1 MAVDL
6 DREFEIKLN
15 LRETDFAHLL
25 NHAGQTDLALTPL
38 GTETLP
44 TTYFDTS
51 DLELHRHGVTLRI
64 RKSGGDNPKLTQT
77 VKMQT
82 GVSQG
87 VSNPIE
93 IEDIVENEAID
104 LDRISD
110 EQVRNQMTE
119 LVANQGL
126 NPMVNCN
133 VDRTS
138 VLLGVEQAA
147 AELSLDRATVSAGG
161 LNEVFL
167 EAELELKSGQPSDLL
182 PLAEAIFNG
191 VPMRLASLNKA
202 ARGFALLE
210 GLGSEDLPDPVR
222 ATQPELADDMNVT
235 QAFTLICGSA
245 ISQILPNWSGLL
257 DQDDPEFAHQL
268 RVGIR
273 RLRTALRMFRPYLD
287 NAEIRAMSNEL
298 RDVARIVGDLRDAD
312 VLYEDIA
319 LSAIRGSGRQPDNEP
334 LATMLKNRCTLMRE
348 AVRADIGSAR
358 WNGLLLRLMLMQ
370 HGWTGGEFAA
380 AAGRTTAREFAR
392 KTISKFWKTVTK
404 RGRNLEN
411 LDEAERHQLRKDL
424 KKLRYAMEFLQS
436 LHKQKAWRRFRKE
449 LKRLQIQFGYLN
461 DVHMAKSLPAMI
473 GNGHDLSS
481 DTAMLAGFIDGWH
494 EAGASDVLD
503 DLDWHWQ
510 RLERRAGFWKK

>member
-25 NHAGQTDLALTPL
+25 NHAGQTELALSPASNNM
-38 GTETLP
+38 LP
-44 TTYFDTS
+44 TTYFDTG
-51 DLELHRHGVTLRI
+51 DLALHRNGVTLRI
-64 RKSGGDNPKLTQT
+64 RKTGNGVSKLTQT
-77 VKMQT
+77 VKVQT
-82 GVSQG
+82 GVTQG

-93 IEDIVENEAID
+93 IEDVVESKETD
-104 LDRISD
+104 LERISD
-110 EQVRNQMTE
+110 ERVRKQVTE
-119 LVANQGL
+119 LVSDQSL
-126 NPMVNCN
+126 NPMVNCD

-138 VLLGVEQAA
+138 VLLGFEDAV

-161 LNEVFL
+161 LSEVFL
-167 EAELELKSGQPSDLL
+167 EAELELKSGRPSDLL

-191 VPMRLASLNKA
+191 VPLRLASLNKA

-210 GLGSEDLPDPVR
+210 GLGPEGLPDPVR
-222 ATQPELADDMNVT
+222 ATQPKLTDDMNVA

-245 ISQILPNWSGLL
+245 ISQILPNWFGLL
-257 DQDDPEFAHQL
+257 EQDDPEFAHQL

-287 NAEIRAMSNEL
+287 NADLRALASEL
-298 RDVARIVGDLRDAD
+298 REVGRIVGDLRDAD

-319 LSAIRGSGRQPDNEP
+319 LSAIQGSGRQPENEP
-334 LATMLKNRCTLMRE
+334 LVNMLKSRCTLMRE

-358 WNGLLLRLMLMQ
+358 WNGLLLRLMLLQ
-370 HGWTGGEFAA
+370 HGWSGGEFASA
-380 AAGRTTAREFAR
+380 ASQTTARQFAR

-404 RGRNLEN
+404 RAHNLEN

-436 LHKQKAWRRFRKE
+436 LLKQKAWRRFRKE
-449 LKRLQIQFGYLN
+449 LKRLQVQFGYLN

-503 DLDWHWQ
+503 ELDWYWQ